1 MSEQPLRA
9 ALLKLQGSAS
19 VPASQFTPAQ
29 RSALDRFARH
39 TGAVHFQRQGRGDAY
54 SVRNQAVFE
63 THLLALSPQGAQPV
77 DSALPARAQHIAY
90 ARGSKARSHQHSA
103 HYVLLKAVGE
113 SVAWQQEAPAQT
125 LPLDAFTRQFGAAAL
140 CIEADD
146 SWQSQQPLWLVE
158 NQALFDRTDWLPAG
172 TCATLL
178 YYGGQL
184 DGRLLSWLAKRPRAS
199 RVVLFPDYD
208 GVGLSNFARLYAR
221 LGDACECWL
230 MPHWEVKLAR
240 YGSRQLWQETLRH
253 LPGAID
259 QLPAYMGALASQMQR
274 SGLALE
280 QEAVW
285 LPEVASIAQEDRTA
299 PREREQV

>member
-1 MSEQPLRA
+1 MHEQALRA
-9 ALLKLQGSAS
+9 ALLKLQGSTS

-29 RSALDRFARH
+29 RSALDRFARQ
-39 TGAVHFQRQGRGDAY
+39 TGAVHCQRQGRGDSY
-54 SVRNQAVFE
+54 CIRNLAVFE
-63 THLLALSPQGAQPV
+63 THLLALSPQAAQPV
-77 DSALPARAQHIAY
+77 DSDLPARAQHIAY

-113 SVAWQQEAPAQT
+113 PVTWQQGAPAQT
-125 LPLDAFTRQFGAAAL
+125 LPLDALTRQFGAAAL
-140 CIEADD
+140 CIEAGD

-158 NQALFDRTDWLPAG
+158 NQALFDRTDWLPEG

-184 DGRLLSWLAKRPRAS
+184 DGRLLNWLGGRPRAS

-208 GVGLSNFARLYAR
+208 GVGMSNFARLYAR

-240 YGSRQLWQETLRH
+240 YGSGQLWQETLRQFPAPATH
-253 LPGAID
+253 LPD
-259 QLPAYMGALASQMQR
+259 YMSALISQMQH

-285 LPEVASIAQEDRTA
+285 LPTT
-299 PREREQV
+299 